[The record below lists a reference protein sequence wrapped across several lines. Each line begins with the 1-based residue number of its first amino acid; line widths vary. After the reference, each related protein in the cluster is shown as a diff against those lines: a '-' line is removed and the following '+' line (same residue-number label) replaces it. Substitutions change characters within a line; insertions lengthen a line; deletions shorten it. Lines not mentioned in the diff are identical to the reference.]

1 MIAALFDVVGA
12 IAAVGLGVVV
22 ITMMCAVVLFF
33 ATVMRDLWH
42 ELMHHG
48 RGGGHL

>member
-22 ITMMCAVVLFF
+22 ITLMCALVLFF
-33 ATVMRDLWH
+33 ATVICDMWH
-42 ELMHHG
+42 ELMRHDK
-48 RGGGHL
+48 GGGHL

>member
-22 ITMMCAVVLFF
+22 ITLMCALVLFF
-33 ATVMRDLWH
+33 ATVIRDMWH
-42 ELMHHG
+42 ELMRHDK
-48 RGGGHL
+48 GGGHL

>member
-1 MIAALFDVVGA
+1 MIAALFDVEEA

-22 ITMMCAVVLFF
+22 IALMCALVLFF
-33 ATVMRDLWH
+33 ATVIRDLWH
-42 ELMHHG
+42 ELWHHD